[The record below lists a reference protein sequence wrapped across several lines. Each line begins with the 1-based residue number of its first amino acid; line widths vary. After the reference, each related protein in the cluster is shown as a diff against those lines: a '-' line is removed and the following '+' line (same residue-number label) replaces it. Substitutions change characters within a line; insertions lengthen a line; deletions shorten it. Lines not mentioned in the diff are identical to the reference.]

1 MKLKKILIVEDDNIT
16 RFLVKHYINEL
27 SVDIVE
33 AENGAV
39 ALEKLKSD
47 SDITDITLDLNM
59 PVMDGFSFLEHV
71 KTEFTDR
78 HLRVYVNSCI
88 SKREFDKITNNASYN
103 NATIEK
109 YYEKPFDMVNLK
121 EELKKHL

>member
-59 PVMDGFSFLEHV
+59 PVMDGFQ
-71 KTEFTDR
+71 
-78 HLRVYVNSCI
+78 
-88 SKREFDKITNNASYN
+88 
-103 NATIEK
+103 ATIEIRK
-109 YYEKPFDMVNLK
+109 IFSK
-121 EELKKHL
+121 